1 MPQLLAEIHLMGL
14 FNNLFSSA
22 KLSKPV
28 DFSVLRTDMHA
39 HLIPGID
46 DGAEN
51 MDKSIE
57 LIKGMIDLGYQKLI
71 TTPHIQGDFYKNS
84 PQNIL
89 PGLDQV
95 RRELKRQNLSVT
107 LEAAAEYLIDD
118 QFEDKYKS
126 GPLMTFGNNYLLIEF
141 SYFNEHPTWK
151 RFLFDLQI
159 DGYNIV
165 LAHPERYSYWF
176 RSFNKFEELKDRG
189 ILFQVNLISLTGY
202 YSMEVKKMA
211 EKFIDAG
218 MIDFAGSDMHNL
230 IYLEALRNTRL
241 EPYLEKLINSGKL
254 LNSKI

>member
-1 MPQLLAEIHLMGL
+1 MGFL
-14 FNNLFSSA
+14 KNIFSSA
-22 KLSKPV
+22 KLSKPI
-28 DFSVLRTDMHA
+28 DLSVLKTDMHS

-51 MDKSIE
+51 LDKSIE
-57 LIKGMIDLGYQKLI
+57 LIKGLADLGYQKLI

-89 PGLDQV
+89 PGLEQL
-95 RRELKRQNLSVT
+95 RREIKKQNISVEI
-107 LEAAAEYLIDD
+107 EAAAEYLIDD

-126 GPLMTFGNNYLLIEF
+126 GQLLTFGKKYLLIEF
-141 SYFNEHPTWK
+141 SYFNEHPNWK

-159 DGYNIV
+159 DGYNVI

-189 ILFQVNLISLTGY
+189 VFFQVNLISLTGY
-202 YSMEVKKMA
+202 YSAEVKKMA

-230 IYLEALRNTRL
+230 IYLEALRNTRF
-241 EPYLEKLINSGKL
+241 EHNLEKLINSGKL
-254 LNSKI
+254 LNPKI